1 MILFEEKQSN
11 LKNLNACNELF
22 FKTSLVIEEKWIIE
36 LKKGQQ
42 RKYRLGHREEN
53 RKRHKDIYIAGTS
66 WRQEKKKME
75 KLLKAQ

>member
-22 FKTSLVIEEKWIIE
+22 FKTSLVIAEKWIIE

-42 RKYRLGHREEN
+42 RKHRLGHREEN
-53 RKRHKDIYIAGTS
+53 REET
-66 WRQEKKKME
+66 
-75 KLLKAQ
+75 